1 MATLNEL
8 VIALGFDVESQAFQK
23 LSQFVG
29 AAKGIS
35 EVFDKI
41 GKTVTGGLGFKE
53 FLSGTA
59 SKAQDL
65 VNLSNTIGMSTE
77 SIQQWQYAAEKA
89 GVSAQTVIGDITQ
102 LTTKWRKSQNGV
114 LALAKQIQNASPFM
128 VQAYKNMYGLSDDI
142 VTLMRRGPQE
152 IKKYM
157 KEIKENG
164 GIISDEDLR
173 KGQEFKESLY
183 RVKTTIVN
191 TAQAVATQFM
201 PQMQEMADGFNE
213 WIKDADNQKTA
224 ILGLKTALY
233 GLAGA
238 SFVSALATL
247 ATNVT
252 LVATAVKALTAA
264 SWAFAASPIGLIA
277 LAIAGL
283 GGWIWNFIEG
293 KSLDSSLQDPLGE
306 QKRLQEAD
314 LVEKL
319 FQEPVGQKER
329 EQAADLVDKIF
340 DDTPKKIKIEGLPS
354 KDEIIMAQRPQ
365 NNPQAQPSTVN
376 ITITTSETWGA
387 LKESLRENAGIDISR
402 ILDGATKSYN
412 QNA

>member
-8 VIALGFDVESQAFQK
+8 VIALGFNVESSSFQK

-35 EVFDKI
+35 EVFENI
-41 GKTVTGGLGFKE
+41 GKTITQGQGFRD

-65 VNLSNTIGMSTE
+65 INLSNTIGMSTE

-89 GVSAQTVIGDITQ
+89 GVSAQSVIGDITQ
-102 LTTKWRKSQNGV
+102 LTTRWRKSQAGV

-142 VTLMRRGPQE
+142 ITLMRRGPEE

-173 KGQEFKESLY
+173 KGQEFKESLFQ
-183 RVKTTIVN
+183 VKTTIIN

-201 PQMQEMADGFNE
+201 PKMQEMADGFSK
-213 WIKDADNQKTA
+213 WIKDTDNQKTA

-238 SFVSALATL
+238 SIISSLATL

-252 LVATAVKALTAA
+252 LVATAVKGLAVA
-264 SWAFAASPIGLIA
+264 SWGLLATPIGAALGLIGG
-277 LAIAGL
+277 ISAGTY
-283 GGWIWNFIEG
+283 GIWNWINRENKELKDRKNDPFGSMEKYG
-293 KSLDSSLQDPLGE
+293 RPSGGFWKSL
-306 QKRLQEAD
+306 
-314 LVEKL
+314 
-319 FQEPVGQKER
+319 F
-329 EQAADLVDKIF
+329 
-340 DDTPKKIKIEGLPS
+340 S
-354 KDEIIMAQRPQ
+354 K
-365 NNPQAQPSTVN
+365 PSTYLKGLNVPKEQIDAYNNQISNNNTTSTGEVN
-376 ITITTSETWGA
+376 ITIITNEA
-387 LKESLRENAGIDISR
+387 AKDLAISLREYTGIDINN
-402 ILDGATKSYN
+402 ATKAYN
-412 QNA
+412 QA

>member
-35 EVFDKI
+35 DAFEKV
-41 GKTVTGGLGFKE
+41 GKLATGGEGFRD

-59 SKAQDL
+59 TKAQDL
-65 VNLSNTIGMSTE
+65 INLSNTIGMSTE

-89 GVSAQTVIGDITQ
+89 GVSAQSVMGDLTS
-102 LTTKWRKSQNGV
+102 LTTRWRKSQAGV

-128 VQAYKNMYGLSDDI
+128 VQAYKNMYGLSDDMI
-142 VTLMRRGPQE
+142 TLMRRGPEE

-164 GIISDEDLR
+164 GIISDEDLK
-173 KGQEFKESLY
+173 KGQEFKESLFQ
-183 RVKTTIVN
+183 VKTTIMN

-201 PQMQEMADGFNE
+201 PKMQELADGFSK
-213 WIKDADNQKTA
+213 WIKDSDNQKTA

-238 SFVSALATL
+238 SVVSALATL

-252 LVATAVKALTAA
+252 LVATALEGLTAA
-264 SWAFAASPIGLIA
+264 SWAFMATPLGAIIGGIAA
-277 LAIAGL
+277 L
-283 GGWIWNFIEG
+283 GGWAWNWIED
-293 KSLDSSLQDPLGE
+293 KSLKEKMKDPFGQQKKE
-306 QKRLQEAD
+306 QGAD
-314 LVEKL
+314 I
-319 FQEPVGQKER
+319 
-329 EQAADLVDKIF
+329 VDKIF
-340 DDTPKKIKIEGLPS
+340 DESPRKIKIEALPNQQ
-354 KDEIIMAQRPQ
+354 IQRALMGQTLQAANNQPQ
-365 NNPQAQPSTVN
+365 QPATVN
-376 ITITTSETWGA
+376 ISITTSEA
-387 LKESLRENAGIDISR
+387 VKEVMEKFHEYGI
-402 ILDGATKSYN
+402 GYN
-412 QNA
+412 FESGPVQIK